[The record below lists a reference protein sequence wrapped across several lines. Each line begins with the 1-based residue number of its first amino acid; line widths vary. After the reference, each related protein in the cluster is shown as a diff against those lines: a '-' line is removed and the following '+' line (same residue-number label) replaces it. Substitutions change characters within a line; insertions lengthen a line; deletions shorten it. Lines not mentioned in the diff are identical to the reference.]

1 LRWLGEEIAMSNPPD
16 PVPPPGKPKIGVVWI
31 VVVVVL
37 GLLVAAW
44 IYSSVKP
51 GRGVQD
57 RPERPSPVGPP

>member
-1 LRWLGEEIAMSNPPD
+1 MLNTPN
-16 PVPPPGKPKIGVVWI
+16 PVPPSGKPKIGVVWI

-51 GRGVQD
+51 GRGAQD

>member
-1 LRWLGEEIAMSNPPD
+1 LRWLGEEIAMSNAPD

-31 VVVVVL
+31 VVAVVL

-44 IYSSVKP
+44 IYSSVKA